1 MNRRREKLINAI
13 IYFVQNTNNCGLTKL
28 MKLLNKFEFQI
39 FNQTGTPP
47 IGLKYYA
54 WERGPVAK
62 DLWEDIVDDRAQDI
76 SDTFSVAF
84 RKTPDYD
91 FYKINVRDG
100 HEFNDF
106 IFTPRE
112 LRVMQEIANE
122 CCNKSAGELT
132 RESHQMGTPWE
143 RTVAE
148 KGDKAEINYLYAL
161 DNEALISEEEAIN
174 RLQDFIEVGKLFQIE
189 A

>member
-76 SDTFSVAF
+76 SDTFLL
-84 RKTPDYD
+84 RLEKHQTM
-91 FYKINVRDG
+91 I
-100 HEFNDF
+100 F
-106 IFTPRE
+106 IKLMF
-112 LRVMQEIANE
+112 A
-122 CCNKSAGELT
+122 
-132 RESHQMGTPWE
+132 MGTNSM
-143 RTVAE
+143 
-148 KGDKAEINYLYAL
+148 ILF
-161 DNEALISEEEAIN
+161 S
-174 RLQDFIEVGKLFQIE
+174 LQES
-189 A
+189 

>member
-13 IYFVQNTNNCGLTKL
+13 IYFVKNTRKCGLTKL
-28 MKLLNKFEFQI
+28 MKMLNKFEFEV
-39 FNQTGTPP
+39 FKQTGTPP

-54 WERGPVAK
+54 WDRGPVAK
-62 DLWEDIVDDRAQDI
+62 NLWEDFVDHRAHDI
-76 SDTFSVAF
+76 NDVFSVKF

-91 FYKINVRDG
+91 FYDISIRDG

-112 LRVMQEIANE
+112 LRVLQQISEE
-122 CCNKSAGELT
+122 CFSKSAGELT
-132 RESHQMGTPWE
+132 RESHQIGTPWE

-148 KGDKAEINYLYAL
+148 KGNKAEINYLYAL